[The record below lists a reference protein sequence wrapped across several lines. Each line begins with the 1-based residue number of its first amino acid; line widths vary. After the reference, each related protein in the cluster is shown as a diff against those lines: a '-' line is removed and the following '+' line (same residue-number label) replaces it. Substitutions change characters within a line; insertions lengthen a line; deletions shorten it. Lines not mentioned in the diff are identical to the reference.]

1 MTLLFS
7 TFISGLEREWTG
19 MFSDLTELEYSKP
32 ELPKSAAET
41 SLGTGCWR
49 VLRSGVIQC

>member
-19 MFSDLTELEYSKP
+19 TFSGLTEVEQSKP
-32 ELPKSAAET
+32 ELPKGAAGV
-41 SLGTGCWR
+41 SFGTGCWGE
-49 VLRSGVIQC
+49 LRSDVIQC